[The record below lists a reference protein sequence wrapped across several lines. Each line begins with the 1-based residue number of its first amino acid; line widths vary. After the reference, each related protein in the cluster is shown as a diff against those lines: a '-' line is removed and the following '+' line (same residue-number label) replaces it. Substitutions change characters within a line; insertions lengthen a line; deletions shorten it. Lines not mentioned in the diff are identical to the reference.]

1 MRAAAQPEV
10 GEVDVVEGRQGPA
23 PIEDDRLESPPVR
36 ELHDREAT
44 RPPGALTLG
53 PMSVHEPVAE
63 PVEVVEEDFGAELS
77 DDELGE
83 LLVREITIDGM
94 CGVY

>member
-1 MRAAAQPEV
+1 MSSPEPAAEPALEPTSQPAAA
-10 GEVDVVEGRQGPA
+10 
-23 PIEDDRLESPPVR
+23 S
-36 ELHDREAT
+36 EARDT
-44 RPPGALTLG
+44 GQ
-53 PMSVHEPVAE
+53 EP
-63 PVEVVEEDFGAELS
+63 DFGADLN

>member
-1 MRAAAQPEV
+1 
-10 GEVDVVEGRQGPA
+10 
-23 PIEDDRLESPPVR
+23 
-36 ELHDREAT
+36 
-44 RPPGALTLG
+44 
-53 PMSVHEPVAE
+53 MS
-63 PVEVVEEDFGAELS
+63 PVEPDAQLEVEDAAEERDFGADLE

>member
-1 MRAAAQPEV
+1 MTVQEAVTEAV
-10 GEVDVVEGRQGPA
+10 GVE
-23 PIEDDRLESPPVR
+23 D
-36 ELHDREAT
+36 
-44 RPPGALTLG
+44 
-53 PMSVHEPVAE
+53 
-63 PVEVVEEDFGAELS
+63 EEDFGADLT

>member
-1 MRAAAQPEV
+1 MSVKEAPTEP
-10 GEVDVVEGRQGPA
+10 VDVDVA
-23 PIEDDRLESPPVR
+23 DDEDED
-36 ELHDREAT
+36 
-44 RPPGALTLG
+44 
-53 PMSVHEPVAE
+53 
-63 PVEVVEEDFGAELS
+63 EDFGAELS

>member
-1 MRAAAQPEV
+1 
-10 GEVDVVEGRQGPA
+10 
-23 PIEDDRLESPPVR
+23 
-36 ELHDREAT
+36 
-44 RPPGALTLG
+44 
-53 PMSVHEPVAE
+53 MSVQEAE
-63 PVEVVEEDFGAELS
+63 IAPADVLEDEDFGAELS

>member
-1 MRAAAQPEV
+1 MSPVEPDAQPEV
-10 GEVDVVEGRQGPA
+10 KDANQ
-23 PIEDDRLESPPVR
+23 DR
-36 ELHDREAT
+36 
-44 RPPGALTLG
+44 G
-53 PMSVHEPVAE
+53 
-63 PVEVVEEDFGAELS
+63 FGADLS

>member
-1 MRAAAQPEV
+1 MSLQ
-10 GEVDVVEGRQGPA
+10 
-23 PIEDDRLESPPVR
+23 
-36 ELHDREAT
+36 EAVT
-44 RPPGALTLG
+44 
-53 PMSVHEPVAE
+53 EPVS
-63 PVEVVEEDFGAELS
+63 VEDEEDFGADLT

>member
-1 MRAAAQPEV
+1 
-10 GEVDVVEGRQGPA
+10 
-23 PIEDDRLESPPVR
+23 
-36 ELHDREAT
+36 
-44 RPPGALTLG
+44 
-53 PMSVHEPVAE
+53 MSVQEAVTEAVGA
-63 PVEVVEEDFGAELS
+63 VEDEEDFGADLS

>member
-1 MRAAAQPEV
+1 MRLPYTGCMSVQEAAIE
-10 GEVDVVEGRQGPA
+10 
-23 PIEDDRLESPPVR
+23 PIEVVDD
-36 ELHDREAT
+36 
-44 RPPGALTLG
+44 
-53 PMSVHEPVAE
+53 
-63 PVEVVEEDFGAELS
+63 EEDFGAELD

>member
-1 MRAAAQPEV
+1 M
-10 GEVDVVEGRQGPA
+10 
-23 PIEDDRLESPPVR
+23 S
-36 ELHDREAT
+36 LHKFSL
-44 RPPGALTLG
+44 PPGGGGPGWEENAVLLALTLTS
-53 PMSVHEPVAE
+53 MSLHDTVAE
-63 PVEVVEEDFGAELS
+63 PVAVEDEEDFGADLS

>member
-1 MRAAAQPEV
+1 V
-10 GEVDVVEGRQGPA
+10 GGR
-23 PIEDDRLESPPVR
+23 RPPCPLTLTCMS
-36 ELHDREAT
+36 LHDA
-44 RPPGALTLG
+44 
-53 PMSVHEPVAE
+53 VAE
-63 PVEVVEEDFGAELS
+63 PVAVEDEEDFGADLS

>member
-1 MRAAAQPEV
+1 MSLQEAV
-10 GEVDVVEGRQGPA
+10 K
-23 PIEDDRLESPPVR
+23 ESV
-36 ELHDREAT
+36 
-44 RPPGALTLG
+44 
-53 PMSVHEPVAE
+53 VAE
-63 PVEVVEEDFGAELS
+63 DEEDFGADLT

>member
-1 MRAAAQPEV
+1 
-10 GEVDVVEGRQGPA
+10 
-23 PIEDDRLESPPVR
+23 
-36 ELHDREAT
+36 
-44 RPPGALTLG
+44 
-53 PMSVHEPVAE
+53 MSVHEPVAE

>member
-1 MRAAAQPEV
+1 MS
-10 GEVDVVEGRQGPA
+10 
-23 PIEDDRLESPPVR
+23 LR
-36 ELHDREAT
+36 E
-44 RPPGALTLG
+44 
-53 PMSVHEPVAE
+53 AE
-63 PVEVVEEDFGAELS
+63 PVVDQEPELDELDEDFGAELS

>member
-1 MRAAAQPEV
+1 
-10 GEVDVVEGRQGPA
+10 
-23 PIEDDRLESPPVR
+23 
-36 ELHDREAT
+36 
-44 RPPGALTLG
+44 
-53 PMSVHEPVAE
+53 MSLQDTVTEPVGGGD
-63 PVEVVEEDFGAELS
+63 EEDFGADLS